1 MQFSYHAENKLFYQY
16 FRMSGSSIDAGPLQH
31 LAEAGGGFSRAH
43 KSIFAIYAAGKNYYD
58 RMKTV
63 AHIIS

>member
-1 MQFSYHAENKLFYQY
+1 MHISYHAENKLLYQY
-16 FRMSGSSIDAGPLQH
+16 FRMSGSSIDAVPLQH
-31 LAEAGGGFSRAH
+31 LAEAGGGFSRTH
-43 KSIFAIYAAGKNYYD
+43 KSIFAMNAAGKNCYD